1 MRSKPLYAACASA
14 GARQAENRRE
24 SCGWRGAASEIGSIG
39 GHSLFS
45 VSPFIRV
52 HSTGGREGLPYDL
65 QARIILKGI
74 GN

>member
-1 MRSKPLYAACASA
+1 MRSKPLYASA
-14 GARQAENRRE
+14 GARQAEIRRE
-24 SCGWRGAASEIGSIG
+24 SCGWRGAAAASEIGSIG

-52 HSTGGREGLPYDL
+52 HSTVGREGLPYDL
-65 QARIILKGI
+65 QARIILKRI